1 MSKLDDF
8 LELARKKGLS
18 EKERLAELKRLGFKP
33 RDESAEQF
41 QESLEE
47 TTPVEKEDTSDVKV
61 VVKRKGNIIRRRKRV
76 AKPKL
81 PKEKKTE
88 EDLQENAA
96 APEAPVENIT
106 EENSEKAP
114 EESPRE
120 VPEEMPAIEPRVE
133 TPEESPVVPVE
144 SPDREEA
151 APEKPGE
158 VDAGLQPAQAVP
170 VAKETV
176 PPKKE
181 RTPEKEE
188 KPKKKKRKKEEHA
201 KIVGFIKLPETKE
214 PVKVK
219 KVKTT
224 VDAEKPAPEAP
235 LSIAGPGAPAL
246 EGEAAGKKKV
256 VQKKKPKAR
265 KRWVER
271 DLRKEM
277 NDYLAGGKGRS
288 EGRRFPRKHRKDKKE
303 KKAEVI
309 TAPTKAIKR
318 VIKILDEISVG
329 ELAKRMGTRIED
341 IFAKLE
347 ALGIETSADVILD
360 ADTAELVAAEFLY
373 NIEDASKEI
382 EGVLLD
388 SEDKEEELVPRPPVV
403 TVMGHV
409 DHGKTLLLD
418 AIRKSH
424 VADGEAGGITQHV
437 GAYEVAVGDNKQVV
451 FIDTPGHEAFTEM
464 RARGAQ
470 ITDIVVLVVAAD
482 DGVMPQTVEAINHA
496 KAANVPIIVALNK
509 IDKPQAQPEKVRQAL
524 TEHGLIS
531 ENWGGETLFAEV
543 SAKTKEGIG
552 DLLEMILL
560 QAEMMDLKG
569 NPSRRGRGIILES
582 GMDKSRGVTATVIVK
597 RGRLRRGDYF
607 VVGDHYGKIRSMVN
621 DKGKMIKEAGPSSAA
636 VVLGFSDI
644 PEVGDIIQVVKN
656 EKEAKQVAS
665 YRHTKALEEKADA
678 QASVT
683 LDELYEKIRE
693 GEVTEL
699 NLIVKADVMGS
710 LKAVCEALNKLG
722 NEEVKIRVVHEAVG
736 GIIESDINLATA
748 SNAIVVGFNVRPEPK
763 ARTLAKKEGIEIRVY
778 SIIYDVI
785 DDMTKALTGLL
796 VPKKEEKV
804 MGRAEV
810 RATFSVPKIG
820 MVAGCF
826 VVEGEIPRNA
836 LVHLLRDNVVVYEGK
851 ISSLKRF
858 KDDVKVVQS
867 GYECGL
873 GIENFNDIKIGD
885 VIEAYVMEDMAVSL

>member
-33 RDESAEQF
+33 RDENTEQF
-41 QESLEE
+41 QESPEG
-47 TTPVEKEDTSDVKV
+47 TPPVEEKAPSDMKV
-61 VVKRKGNIIRRRKRV
+61 VVKRKGNVIRRRKKV
-76 AKPKL
+76 VKTKAPK
-81 PKEKKTE
+81 KEE
-88 EDLQENAA
+88 
-96 APEAPVENIT
+96 P
-106 EENSEKAP
+106 EENLLRKTGIEETLVEVASEKTLL
-114 EESPRE
+114 EIQE
-120 VPEEMPAIEPRVE
+120 E
-133 TPEESPVVPVE
+133 TPSKNPEGLEEIL
-144 SPDREEA
+144 DEEIA
-151 APEKPGE
+151 APEKPVEAVAQSQQGPNKDPEGSE
-158 VDAGLQPAQAVP
+158 V
-170 VAKETV
+170 KEV
-176 PPKKE
+176 L
-181 RTPEKEE
+181 EKEE
-188 KPKKKKRKKEEHA
+188 EKKLVSEKGVKPKKKKRKKEEDA
-201 KIVGFIKLPETKE
+201 KIVGFIRLPETEELPKAKKTKTAVAGE
-214 PVKVK
+214 EATVDSREASVAPKLSLEEREAEERK
-219 KVKTT
+219 KV
-224 VDAEKPAPEAP
+224 
-235 LSIAGPGAPAL
+235 S
-246 EGEAAGKKKV
+246 KKK
-256 VQKKKPKAR
+256 KAKAR
-265 KRWVER
+265 KRWVVR

-277 NDYLAGGKGRS
+277 NDYLAGGKGPS
-288 EGRRFPRKHRKDKKE
+288 DDRRFRKKHRKEKRE
-303 KKAEVI
+303 KKTEVV
-309 TAPTKAIKR
+309 TAPSRAIKR

-329 ELAKRMGTRIED
+329 ELAKRMGIKLED
-341 IFAKLE
+341 IFSKLE
-347 ALGIETSADVILD
+347 VLGVEPSADVILD
-360 ADTAELVAAEFLY
+360 ADTAELVAAEFSY
-373 NIEDASKEI
+373 NITDASKEI
-382 EGVLLD
+382 DDVLSD
-388 SEDKEEELVPRPPVV
+388 TEDNEEELVPRPPVV

-418 AIRKSH
+418 AIRKSN

-437 GAYEVAVGDNKQVV
+437 GAYEVIVGDDKKIV

-470 ITDIVVLVVAAD
+470 VTDIVVLVVAAD
-482 DGVMPQTVEAINHA
+482 DGVMPQTIEAINHA
-496 KAANVPIIVALNK
+496 KAAEVPIIVALNK

-531 ENWGGETLFAEV
+531 EGWGGETLFAEV
-543 SAKTKEGIG
+543 SAKTEEGIDG
-552 DLLEMILL
+552 LLEMILL

-569 NPSRRGRGIILES
+569 NPTKRGRGIILES
-582 GMDKSRGVTATVIVK
+582 GMDKSRGITATVIVK
-597 RGRLRRGDYF
+597 RGRLKKGDYF
-607 VVGDHYGKIRSMVN
+607 VVGDHYGKIRSIMN
-621 DKGKMIKEAGPSSAA
+621 DKGKMIKEAGPSSSAI
-636 VVLGFSDI
+636 VLGFSDI
-644 PEVGDIIQVVKN
+644 PEVGEIIQVVKN

-665 YRHTKALEEKADA
+665 YRHTKVLEERADA

-722 NEEVKIRVVHEAVG
+722 NEEVKVRVVHEAVG

-785 DDMTKALTGLL
+785 DDITKALTGLL

-836 LVHLLRDNVVVYEGK
+836 FVHLLRENVVVYEGK

-858 KDDVKVVQS
+858 KDDVKTVQS

-873 GIENFNDIKIGD
+873 GIENFNDIKVGD
-885 VIEAYVMEDMAVSL
+885 VIEAYVMEDIAVSL